1 MEQLLKSHPET
12 GGGGSIPKDKVEDL
26 GGDTHVDPLDDGK
39 VILDPLGI
47 MGLRHGGGVDVGAK
61 IAAPEV
67 NFEEVAPMV
76 IVVGGE
82 IEGNGDIGSKI
93 GDCIGEGEH
102 RRHRWWL
109 W

>member
-1 MEQLLKSHPET
+1 MKGRPET
-12 GGGGSIPKDKVEDL
+12 GGGGGFPEDEIEDL
-26 GGDTHVDPLDDGK
+26 GGDAHVDPLDDGE

-76 IVVGGE
+76 VVVGVE
-82 IEGNGDIGSKI
+82 IMGDGDIGTNI
-93 GDCIGEGEH
+93 GDCIGEEEH
-102 RRHRWWL
+102 RRHRWWF

>member
-1 MEQLLKSHPET
+1 M
-12 GGGGSIPKDKVEDL
+12 
-26 GGDTHVDPLDDGK
+26 
-39 VILDPLGI
+39 
-47 MGLRHGGGVDVGAK
+47 GAK

-76 IVVGGE
+76 VVVGGE
-82 IEGNGDIGSKI
+82 IEGNGDIGTNI